1 MQTRRRFEPQVE
13 SKQVESQVD
22 DMDISRKSIGELLG
36 QLANNSAA
44 LVRDEISLAR
54 QEMTEKIKFFRSG
67 VMTIAIG
74 AVVGLIAVMTLTA
87 AAVIGLAHL
96 MDAGYAALIVGG
108 VLAIIG
114 GIIAFNGMNRLK
126 QTSLKPE
133 QTIETLEEDKEWL
146 KELT

>member
-1 MQTRRRFEPQVE
+1 MQTRRGLEP
-13 SKQVESQVD
+13 KVESQQGESQV
-22 DMDISRKSIGELLG
+22 DMDISRKSIGELIG

-54 QEMTEKIKFFRSG
+54 QEMSEKIKSFRSG
-67 VMTIAIG
+67 VVTVAIG
-74 AVVGLIAVMTLTA
+74 AVVGLIAVLTLTA

-114 GIIAFNGMNRLK
+114 GIIAFNGINRLK

>member
-1 MQTRRRFEPQVE
+1 MQTRRRLEPQVE
-13 SKQVESQVD
+13 SQQVESQV

-54 QEMTEKIKFFRSG
+54 QEMSEKIKFFRSG
-67 VMTIAIG
+67 VVTVAIG
-74 AVVGLIAVMTLTA
+74 AVVGLIAVVTLTA

-114 GIIAFNGMNRLK
+114 GIIAFNGINRLK
-126 QTSLKPE
+126 RTSLKPE